1 MLLITSFMLSAPESS
16 SSSVNRPA
24 LGAPGR
30 PCMQVVVEED
40 GMQNSLGKSHGKL
53 EDAFVRSKK
62 CTTGTKYMPGN
73 MQRLDKGGV
82 FGQKSASGPA

>member
-1 MLLITSFMLSAPESS
+1 MTWTALAILAMFIT
-16 SSSVNRPA
+16 
-24 LGAPGR
+24 
-30 PCMQVVVEED
+30 VVTAMDED
-40 GMQNSLGKSHGKL
+40 GTQKSLGKSHGKL

-82 FGQKSASGPA
+82 FGQKSASGSA

>member
-1 MLLITSFMLSAPESS
+1 MEEAEFDKLTSTPPPPIPPLYNFG
-16 SSSVNRPA
+16 NRYGQIWNA
-24 LGAPGR
+24 K
-30 PCMQVVVEED
+30 
-40 GMQNSLGKSHGKL
+40 SLGKSHGKL